1 LEAAVREHLVQPRGA
16 KARVRF
22 QRLAHQGK
30 ISIQHGGPQ
39 PLGAM
44 KSLHLDGAFYR
55 IGMNTELASI
65 HAPSAQPGSSI
76 PANSQFRTKEVAS

>member
-1 LEAAVREHLVQPRGA
+1 
-16 KARVRF
+16 
-22 QRLAHQGK
+22 
-30 ISIQHGGPQ
+30 
-39 PLGAM
+39 M